1 MEKQSSSLQ
10 EIEEKKAAVLALLP
24 EKKYVQIGRLMKELE
39 AVDVVALFEEL
50 PREDTAK
57 LYRLLPKE
65 QAAEVFAC
73 MDGDEKELLIERLSD
88 RELQEVLD
96 EMYLDDTV
104 DMIEEM
110 PAGVVKR
117 ILKNTRP
124 SARREINEL
133 LKYPKDS
140 AGSIMTPEYVEL
152 KKHMTVAQAFER
164 IRNTGVDKET
174 IYTCYVT
181 ENDKKLAGIISART
195 LFLAEQEETVESL
208 MDTSYIF
215 AYTMEDKEE
224 TAKKFDKYDLLAIPV
239 VDKEGRLV
247 GIVTFDDAMDVM
259 QDEAEEDFEI
269 MAAVTPGENSYF
281 KMSAFTHARNRVIW
295 LLVLMISAT
304 LTGIIIANYEQ
315 AFAAVPLLV
324 SFIPMLMGTGG
335 NCGSQS
341 STMVIRGMAVDEIR
355 LKDFF
360 RVIWKEFRIA
370 LLVSLVLSVIN
381 GIRIYIMYGDALL
394 SAVIALS
401 LVVTIILA
409 ELLGCG
415 LPMLAKWLKI
425 DPAIMAAPLIT
436 TLVDACSVLVYFNIA
451 LRLLPITV

>member
-10 EIEEKKAAVLALLP
+10 EIEGKKAAVLALLP
-24 EKKYVQIGRLMKELE
+24 EKKYIQIGGLMKELE
-39 AVDVVALFEEL
+39 AVDVVALLEEL

-73 MDGDEKELLIERLSD
+73 MDSAEKELLIERLSD

-152 KKHMTVAQAFER
+152 KKQMTVAQAFER

-181 ENDKKLAGIISART
+181 EKDKKLAGIISART
-195 LFLAEQEETVESL
+195 LFLAEQEDTVESL
-208 MDTSYIF
+208 MDTAYIF

-281 KMSAFTHARNRVIW
+281 KMSAVTHARNRVIW

-304 LTGIIIANYEQ
+304 LTGIIIAKYEN

-360 RVIWKEFRIA
+360 RVIWKELRIA
-370 LLVSLVLSVIN
+370 LLVSLVLSVVN
-381 GIRIYIMYGDALL
+381 GIRIYIMYGDILL
-394 SAVIALS
+394 SVVIALS

-451 LRLLPITV
+451 LRLLPITT